1 MDYDTTV
8 QIIQAEISPAEFQT
22 SLVVLHWSE
31 KYLILALMITLS
43 SPKTFWVRGVG
54 IGFGYHVYLLSDG
67 IQVSIIPNL

>member
-43 SPKTFWVRGVG
+43 SQKHFGLGVWV
-54 IGFGYHVYLLSDG
+54 
-67 IQVSIIPNL
+67 